1 MNASSSRTGFLAA
14 RWNPYAVGAAIG
26 VLSMLAFSLAD
37 KPLGVSTALAQC
49 AGACAKPVLGAEAV
63 AANPY
68 WAQKA
73 PPKWD
78 YSALFV
84 VGLALGAFLSAVTSR
99 TWKPEPVPAV
109 WRARF
114 GSSVM
119 LRMAVAFVGGFVI
132 LFGARLA
139 DGCTSGHGISGS
151 MQLAV
156 SSWVFFLVL
165 FASGV
170 VTTALLFRRRA

>member
-14 RWNPYAVGAAIG
+14 RWNPYVVGAAIG
-26 VLSMLAFSLAD
+26 VLSMLAFFWAD

-49 AGACAKPVLGAEAV
+49 AGACASPVIGAEAV

-84 VGLALGAFLSAVTSR
+84 AGMAAGAFLSALTSGS
-99 TWKPEPVPAV
+99 WKVLAVPSV

-114 GSSVM
+114 GPSVA

-170 VTTALLFRRRA
+170 ATTALLFRRR